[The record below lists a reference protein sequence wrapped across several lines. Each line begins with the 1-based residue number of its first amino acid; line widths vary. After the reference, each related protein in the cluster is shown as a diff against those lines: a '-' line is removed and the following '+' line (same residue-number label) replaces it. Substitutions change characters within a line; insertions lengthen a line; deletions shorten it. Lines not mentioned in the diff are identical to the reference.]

1 MTTGWEPETR
11 REDLWKAPGWL
22 RRRSKDAADARRIA
36 DAREKAR
43 EGAVVPVVARH
54 VPSYPAEPVV
64 RPKRHRRGLR
74 GRFR

>member
-1 MTTGWEPETR
+1 MDRFEKYWVSP
-11 REDLWKAPGWL
+11 PWL
-22 RRRSKDAADARRIA
+22 QRRSKDAAAARRIA
-36 DAREKAR
+36 EAREKAR